1 MHWPKRYWSDCQKSY
16 DKTEGSKREVRHRI
30 KSVRNQLKIQLPLL
44 PMQTDTNI
52 WKYNTHLMQGR
63 SGTSW
68 SGSLHINNFSW
79 KQCWK
84 IHSSVKNIYYTM
96 EKYFS
101 GWHWRLPMWRAVQM
115 ATSQLLLLF
124 IVCIFTYSRLSF
136 GACASVKIRAAVLE
150 YIINLEVRVWFWE
163 QLRPKMTCGGAIL
176 QR

>member
-16 DKTEGSKREVRHRI
+16 DKTEGSKSEVRHRI
-30 KSVRNQLKIQLPLL
+30 KSVRKQLKIQQPLL

-84 IHSSVKNIYYTM
+84 IHSAVKNICYTR
-96 EKYFS
+96 EKYFFRMTLKS
-101 GWHWRLPMWRAVQM
+101 CADGHK
-115 ATSQLLLLF
+115 SI
-124 IVCIFTYSRLSF
+124 IVVVYCLYIYSRLSF

-150 YIINLEVRVWFWE
+150 YLHNQSVEGLI
-163 QLRPKMTCGGAIL
+163 LRAIEAHKITCGGAIL